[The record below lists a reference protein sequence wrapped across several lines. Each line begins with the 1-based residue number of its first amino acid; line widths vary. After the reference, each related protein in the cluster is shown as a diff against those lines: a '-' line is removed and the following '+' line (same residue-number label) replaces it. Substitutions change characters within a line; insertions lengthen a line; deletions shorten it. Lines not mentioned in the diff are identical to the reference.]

1 MASLS
6 VIVPA
11 HNDEAT
17 IASALGSIEGAVA
30 CLRGQPGHADDRA
43 EVVVVDDGST
53 DGTLGVILDV
63 ARGKDLFRVFHRRTA
78 TSPGSARNCGVSF
91 ATGDLLFFL
100 DADDLYLDRHLFE
113 CCRTFEDPAVNLVK
127 TRVALADAVHA
138 DWRAR
143 IGNSLV
149 INLAVR
155 RHCHEFIG
163 GFLDVHLFRRM
174 GDTFEPWIDIFRL
187 IEDVHYNDLLG
198 RFFNR
203 VEVATETVQ
212 YMRRPGNS
220 FDRQYAKFQL
230 PPGAV
235 KDVTDPEF
243 DFRVRLSRVI
253 VEYQSKCL
261 ERKRSESGAHGG
273 GRT

>member
-1 MASLS
+1 MGRRVASLS

-17 IASALGSIEGAVA
+17 IAAALESVERAVA
-30 CLRGQPGHADDRA
+30 FLKGQPGHADASA

-53 DGTLGVILDV
+53 DGTLAVILDV
-63 ARGKDLFRVFHRRTA
+63 ARGKNLYRVLHRRTA

-91 ATGDLLFFL
+91 ATGELLFFL
-100 DADDLYLDRHLFE
+100 DADDLYLERHLHE
-113 CCRTFEDPAVNLVK
+113 CCRALEDPAAHFAK
-127 TRVALADAVHA
+127 TRVALAEAVHA
-138 DWRAR
+138 DWRGR

-163 GFLDVHLFRRM
+163 GFLDVHLFRRT
-174 GDTFEPWIDIFRL
+174 GDTFEPWVDIFRL

-198 RFFNR
+198 RFFKR
-203 VEVATETVQ
+203 VELPAESVRYV
-212 YMRRPGNS
+212 RRPGNS
-220 FDRQYAKFQL
+220 FDRQYAKFQQQ
-230 PPGAV
+230 PGV
-235 KDVTDPEF
+235 IKDPTDPEF

-253 VEYQSKCL
+253 VDYQAKCL
-261 ERKRSESGAHGG
+261 EKKR
-273 GRT
+273 